1 MLAVRDE
8 WVIGANLIGNWHLR
22 KWQQEGL
29 KLIEIPDVSFAMLTA
44 INNRLLHTHTHSWW
58 TTAGNFLFFL
68 VLLIPEWISRLFR
81 YRRNGFLLM
90 PCSSPGAHPRRWMVY
105 IFSHISS
112 VICVYH
118 HLSIFLANTAD
129 VCWAKKKHMSR
140 RCVTGEKSMG
150 IVFVCV
156 LCSTPV
162 CARNGCSQ
170 KPRRLVFPTSSC
182 KRLLPLSTVPY
193 LFIDSLPNPLQK
205 PPGWRAW
212 TIYIYVLPT
221 DDYHLYGDA
230 ANIFWLLHLLASS
243 CSHSLFELY

>member
-90 PCSSPGAHPRRWMVY
+90 PCSYSPGAHPRRWMVY

-162 CARNGCSQ
+162 CARNGCCQ

-205 PPGWRAW
+205 PPGWRAR
-212 TIYIYVLPT
+212 TIYIRTRYYLRMIIICTVMQPT
-221 DDYHLYGDA
+221 FFDYY
-230 ANIFWLLHLLASS
+230 IF
-243 CSHSLFELY
+243 

>member
-1 MLAVRDE
+1 MDNS
-8 WVIGANLIGNWHLR
+8 G
-22 KWQQEGL
+22 KF
-29 KLIEIPDVSFAMLTA
+29 SFL
-44 INNRLLHTHTHSWW
+44 S
-58 TTAGNFLFFL
+58 FF
-68 VLLIPEWISRLFR
+68 LLIPEWISRLFR

-90 PCSSPGAHPRRWMVY
+90 PCSYSPGAHPRRWLVY

-205 PPGWRAW
+205 PPGWRAR
-212 TIYIYVLPT
+212 TIYIRTRYYLRMIIICTVMQPT
-221 DDYHLYGDA
+221 FFDYY
-230 ANIFWLLHLLASS
+230 IF
-243 CSHSLFELY
+243 